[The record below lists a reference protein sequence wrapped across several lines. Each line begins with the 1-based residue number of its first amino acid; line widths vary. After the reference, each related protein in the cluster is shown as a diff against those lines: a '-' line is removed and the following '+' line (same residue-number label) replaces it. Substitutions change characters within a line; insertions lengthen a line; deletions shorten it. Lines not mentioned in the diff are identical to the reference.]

1 MIEKVRSIAMIS
13 SLDEGW
19 WGVAA
24 LISTPSADGK
34 RPRNPTTDDRCRQPT
49 VECYDNF
56 TKMNLI

>member
-1 MIEKVRSIAMIS
+1 MIS

-34 RPRNPTTDDRCRQPT
+34 RATTACTAGYRRHSAI
-49 VECYDNF
+49 ERYDNF